1 MHGEISFRTP
11 IKECDYCQSNHNG
24 TKYLAILS
32 TVFNISLFCAVSTSL
47 ITSSILDVPLL
58 EVALMTMLPS
68 KTTLPAH
75 TEFPEV
81 IDTGM
86 LSPVI
91 AVVSIS
97 VFPDNTIPSGE

>member
-1 MHGEISFRTP
+1 
-11 IKECDYCQSNHNG
+11 
-24 TKYLAILS
+24 
-32 TVFNISLFCAVSTSL
+32 
-47 ITSSILDVPLL
+47 
-58 EVALMTMLPS
+58 MTMLPS

-91 AVVSIS
+91 ADCSIS
-97 VFPDNTIPSGE
+97 VFPDNTIPSTGMTIPALTVISSPIL